1 MEMSNSCD
9 EFLLDHIIIG
19 DLFCLLTK
27 IIADVTSMD
36 NTTISQGQPTS
47 NGKVGGLGVEEEQ
60 GGELEGEED
69 RGGGGTNEPI
79 PLRTRKLGGRR
90 TRR

>member
-36 NTTISQGQPTS
+36 NTTISQGQLTS
-47 NGKVGGLGVEEEQ
+47 SGEAGRLRVKEER
-60 GGELEGEED
+60 GGEPEGEED
-69 RGGGGTNEPI
+69 SGGGGA
-79 PLRTRKLGGRR
+79 RTSLSR
-90 TRR
+90 